1 MIRSTGT
8 DADSGGASGSAGPAI
23 EHRDHRLG
31 DARRIL
37 PERRQL
43 VRRPGGHGNIVE
55 ADDRDLLGHPQTGA
69 AKMVERAEGHEV
81 VDAEQRVRRTRSG
94 RQQAAG
100 GLAPPVVVGTTGAH
114 RDGLDAALGGQP
126 QRRPV
131 RGQAGSGSDWLR

>member
-8 DADSGGASGSAGPAI
+8 DADERQRVRLGGPAI
-23 EHRDHRLG
+23 EHGNHRLG

-43 VRRPGGHGNIVE
+43 VRCPGGHWNIVE
-55 ADDRDLLGHPQTGA
+55 ADDRDFVGHPETGA

-94 RQQAAG
+94 RQQTAG
-100 GLAPPVVVGTTGAH
+100 GLAPPVIVGMTGAH
-114 RDGLDAALGGQP
+114 REGLDAALGGE
-126 QRRPV
+126 RAERPV